1 MRAFMPDPGAG
12 PCARSRRWY
21 CLRVLVLAL
30 AATACLA
37 APEDWGQ
44 VLQEDR
50 AARRPWPVL
59 SLFEPALI
67 KPGYAYAVQRA
78 FARGEAP
85 VSGWRAIFTSQVA
98 RQQFGVTASA
108 FARLGHARHLV
119 RPPHIL
125 RHAAWQRPSVEIG
138 LAARL
143 SSLPPRFPVRP
154 EELKPRVLGWMAMVV
169 IPDLGFA
176 SGRPP
181 SLVDFIAI
189 NAGGGEF
196 ITGPLIRDPAL
207 DLASLRPHL
216 ALAGRQVAWGRVED
230 AGGPPLVALAALL
243 NALHAE
249 REPLRQE
256 HIFFTGAL
264 GRVVPMLPGR
274 YVAEFGPLGRIEFEA
289 RRVPAPLRPSVSP

>member
-1 MRAFMPDPGAG
+1 MRAGVPEPGAVSRI
-12 PCARSRRWY
+12 RSRGWY
-21 CLRVLVLAL
+21 GLGALVLAL
-30 AATACLA
+30 ASVACLA

-59 SLFEPALI
+59 SLFEPALTR
-67 KPGYAYAVQRA
+67 PGYAYAVQRA
-78 FARGEAP
+78 FARGEKP
-85 VSGWRAIFTSQVA
+85 LSGWRAIFTSQVV
-98 RQQFGVTASA
+98 RQQFGITGSA

-125 RHAAWQRPSVEIG
+125 RHAVWQRPAVELG

-143 SSLPPRFPVRP
+143 SSLPLRFPVRP

-169 IPDLGFA
+169 VPDLGFV

-181 SLVDFIAI
+181 ALVDFVAI

-196 ITGPLIRDPAL
+196 MTGPLIRDPAL

-289 RRVPAPLRPSVSP
+289 RRVPGPLRPPASP